1 MCNLSSFTCKWFNSS
16 SQEQKKFSQVF
27 GKWVILKKISERV
40 LCCNSLTSFCLYS
53 SLRTSWV
60 PHVQQSSSSLTRFIP
75 HGPHL
80 SSCELRWHIYRWCE
94 VAFQLNLTVLNFGRV
109 SGRQHTCSCQ
119 RGRSLLPLWVLK
131 YSFFLCVYNL
141 KRWRNFSPGRE
152 AGLHFSRVVGH
163 VKSSLLPKDDDGFVG
178 VFGCLTLGQLGGL
191 LRVCMADS
199 LTG

>member
-1 MCNLSSFTCKWFNSS
+1 MVQLFFPGAEEVLTGVWKVDYF
-16 SQEQKKFSQVF
+16 KKF
-27 GKWVILKKISERV
+27 SERV

-75 HGPHL
+75 PGPHL

-119 RGRSLLPLWVLK
+119 RCRSLLPLSVEILI
-131 YSFFLCVYNL
+131 FFVCLQ
-141 KRWRNFSPGRE
+141 FE
-152 AGLHFSRVVGH
+152 E
-163 VKSSLLPKDDDGFVG
+163 VKKLLPWKRGRSSFLK
-178 VFGCLTLGQLGGL
+178 GCGS
-191 LRVCMADS
+191 C
-199 LTG
+199 